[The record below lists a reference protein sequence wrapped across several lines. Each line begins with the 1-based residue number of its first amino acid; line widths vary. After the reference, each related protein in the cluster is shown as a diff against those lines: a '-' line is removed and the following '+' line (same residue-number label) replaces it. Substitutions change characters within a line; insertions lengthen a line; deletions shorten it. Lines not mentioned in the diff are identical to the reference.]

1 MTKKKY
7 LYTERAHYM
16 CPNMHFG
23 IIADIR
29 KEFDEKRISESI
41 EVLKTAHPLLVS
53 LISEEKDTGKIF
65 YEKQGEIEI
74 PVNEGTDWQ
83 TDFDNVSKAGWNV
96 QKEALLKVFVY
107 PSTDSFKILFIAH
120 HLLCDGRGLLMLTE
134 EFAEYYSTGVRPEYS
149 EEILIE
155 SINDLPQG
163 SDLGFISK
171 VIIKDANKKWGK
183 ECHKVSY
190 DEYLEFEMD
199 FDSKQDIT
207 RNIMELDGPS
217 LTDILSVCKGNEVS
231 VNDYLI
237 AKMMLEEDTQKI
249 IIASDI
255 RTKFK
260 NYNEGSLGNYASA
273 FSVVVKKKHSD
284 VIELAKSVRDEVGK
298 ILESPQKEM
307 LVLACYLTMDPELL
321 DAVAISTLGGF
332 TSNAGRFVGS
342 KMFGFEACEGS
353 CITNL
358 GKIKSDIIN
367 EASFI
372 PPASPANKKA
382 WGVLTVNDKM
392 RICSAE
398 SGYKKTSST

>member
-1 MTKKKY
+1 MKKY

-29 KEFDEKRISESI
+29 KEFDNERLKESI
-41 EVLKTAHPLLVS
+41 EVLKAAHPLLVS
-53 LISEEKDTGKIF
+53 LISEEKDTGRIF
-65 YEKQGEIEI
+65 YEKQNDPEI
-74 PVNEGTDWQ
+74 PVTLGTDWQ
-83 TDFDNVSKAGWNV
+83 IDYDNVSKAGWNV

-107 PSTDSFKILFIAH
+107 PSNDSFKILFIAH

-134 EFAEYYSTGVRPEYS
+134 EFAEYYSANTKPEFS
-149 EEILIE
+149 EERLIE
-155 SINDLPQG
+155 SIRDLPQG
-163 SDLGFISK
+163 SELGFISK
-171 VIIKDANKKWGK
+171 IIIKDANKKWGK
-183 ECHKVSY
+183 EGHKVSY
-190 DEYLEFEMD
+190 DEYLKFEKD
-199 FDSKQDIT
+199 FDSKQNIT
-207 RNIMELDGPS
+207 RNIMNFDGPS
-217 LTDILSVCKGNEVS
+217 LDDMLSVCKENEVS

-237 AKMMLEEDTQKI
+237 ARMMIEENTQKI

-255 RTKFK
+255 RTKFM

-284 VIELAKSVRDEVGK
+284 VIELSKSVRDEIKK
-298 ILESPQKEM
+298 ILRSPKKEM

-332 TSNAGRFVGS
+332 TSNAGKFVGS
-342 KMFGFEACEGS
+342 KMFGYEAREGY

-358 GKIKSDIIN
+358 GKIKSEIIS
-367 EASFI
+367 EAAFI
-372 PPASPANKKA
+372 PPSSPANKKA

-392 RICSAE
+392 RICVVE
-398 SGYKKTSST
+398 SGR

>member
-1 MTKKKY
+1 MTTKKY

-29 KEFDEKRISESI
+29 KEFKEERLKESI

-65 YEKQGEIEI
+65 YEKLDNLEI
-74 PVNEGTDWQ
+74 PVNKGTDWQ
-83 TDFDNVSKAGWNV
+83 TDFDNVSKLGWNV
-96 QKEALLKVFVY
+96 QKEAFLKVFVY
-107 PSTDSFKILFIAH
+107 PSTDSFKVLFVAH
-120 HLLCDGRGLLMLTE
+120 HILCDGRGLLMIME
-134 EFAEYYSTGVRPEYS
+134 EFAKFYSKGVSPELA
-149 EEILIE
+149 EERLIE

-171 VIIKDANKKWGK
+171 FIINDANKKWGK
-183 ECHKVSY
+183 EGHKVSY
-190 DEYLEFEMD
+190 SEYLNFEKD
-199 FDSKQDIT
+199 FDSKQNIV
-207 RNIMELDGPS
+207 RNITSFEGPS
-217 LTDILSVCKGNEVS
+217 LDSILSVCKDNGVT

-237 AKMMLEEDTQKI
+237 AKMMFDENTQKI

-284 VIELAKSVRDEVGK
+284 VIELAKSVRNEVKK
-298 ILESPQKEM
+298 ILKSPQKEM
-307 LVLACYLTMDPELL
+307 LVLACYFTMNSELL

-332 TSNAGRFVGS
+332 ASRAGKFVGS
-342 KMFGFEACEGS
+342 KMFGYEAREGY

-358 GKIKSDIIN
+358 GKINSSIIS
-367 EASFI
+367 EAAFI
-372 PPASPANKKA
+372 PPASPANRKA

-392 RICSAE
+392 NICSVE
-398 SGYKKTSST
+398 SGH

>member
-1 MTKKKY
+1 MKKY

-29 KEFDEKRISESI
+29 KEFNEERLKESI
-41 EVLKTAHPLLVS
+41 KALKEAHPLLLS
-53 LISEEKDTGKIF
+53 LISEEKDTGKVF
-65 YEKQGEIEI
+65 YEKQNDLEI
-74 PVNEGTDWQ
+74 PIAEGADWQ
-83 TDFDNVSKAGWNV
+83 TDYDNVSKAGWNV

-107 PSTDSFKILFIAH
+107 PSTDSFKVLFIAH

-134 EFAEYYSTGVRPEYS
+134 EFAECYSTKTKPVFS
-149 EEILIE
+149 EERLIE
-155 SINDLPQG
+155 SINDLPSG

-183 ECHKVSY
+183 EGHKVSY
-190 DEYLEFEMD
+190 DEYLKFEKD
-199 FDSKQDIT
+199 FDSKQNII
-207 RNIMELDGPS
+207 RNIMSFDGASLDS
-217 LTDILSVCKGNEVS
+217 IISVCKDNGVS

-237 AKMMLEEDTQKI
+237 AKMMLDENTQKI

-260 NYNEGSLGNYASA
+260 NYNMGSLGNYASA

-284 VIELAKSVRDEVGK
+284 VIELSKTVRDEVKK
-298 ILESPQKEM
+298 ILQSPQKEM
-307 LVLACYLTMDPELL
+307 LVLACYFTMDPELL

-332 TSNAGRFVGS
+332 SSNAGKFVGS
-342 KMFGFEACEGS
+342 KMFGFEAREGY

-358 GKIKSDIIN
+358 GKIKSSIIS
-367 EASFI
+367 EAAFI
-372 PPASPANKKA
+372 PPASPANRKA
-382 WGVLTVNDKM
+382 WGVLTVNNKM
-392 RICSAE
+392 RICSVE
-398 SGYKKTSST
+398 SGI

>member
-1 MTKKKY
+1 MTTKKY

-29 KEFDEKRISESI
+29 KEFKEERLKESI

-65 YEKQGEIEI
+65 YEKQDNLEI
-74 PVNEGTDWQ
+74 PVNKGTDWQ
-83 TDFDNVSKAGWNV
+83 TDFDNVSKLGWNV
-96 QKEALLKVFVY
+96 QKEAFLKVFVY
-107 PSTDSFKILFIAH
+107 PSTDSFKVLFVAH
-120 HLLCDGRGLLMLTE
+120 HLLCDGRGLLMITE
-134 EFAEYYSTGVRPEYS
+134 EFAEFYSKGVSPEFAD
-149 EEILIE
+149 ERLIE

-163 SDLGFISK
+163 SDLGYISK
-171 VIIKDANKKWGK
+171 LIINDANKKWGK
-183 ECHKVSY
+183 EGHKVSY
-190 DEYLEFEMD
+190 SEYLNFEKD
-199 FDSKQDIT
+199 FDSKQNIV
-207 RNIMELDGPS
+207 RNITSFEGPS
-217 LTDILSVCKGNEVS
+217 LDSILSVCKDNGVT

-237 AKMMLEEDTQKI
+237 AKMMLDENTQKI

-284 VIELAKSVRDEVGK
+284 VIELAKSVRNEVK
-298 ILESPQKEM
+298 RILKSPQKEM
-307 LVLACYLTMDPELL
+307 LVLACYFTMNPELL

-332 TSNAGRFVGS
+332 ASSAGKFVGS
-342 KMFGFEACEGS
+342 KMFGYEAREGY

-358 GKIKSDIIN
+358 GKINSSIIS
-367 EASFI
+367 EAAFI

-382 WGVLTVNDKM
+382 WGVLTVNDRM
-392 RICSAE
+392 NICSVQSKE
-398 SGYKKTSST
+398 GF

>member
-1 MTKKKY
+1 MTTKKY

-23 IIADIR
+23 IIANIG
-29 KEFDEKRISESI
+29 KVFDENRLSESI
-41 EVLKTAHPLLVS
+41 EALKAAHPLLVS
-53 LISEEKDTGKIF
+53 LITEEKDTGKIF
-65 YEKQGEIEI
+65 YDKQDDPVI
-74 PVNEGTDWQ
+74 PVVKGTNWQ

-96 QKEALLKVFVY
+96 QKDALLKVFVY
-107 PSTDSFKILFIAH
+107 PSADSFKILFVAH

-134 EFAEYYSTGVRPEYS
+134 EFAQCYSANESPKLS
-149 EEILIE
+149 EERLIE
-155 SINDLPQG
+155 SISDLPEG

-171 VIIKDANKKWGK
+171 VVIKDANKKWIK
-183 ECHKVSY
+183 EGHKVSY
-190 DEYLEFEMD
+190 DEYLKFEKD
-199 FDSKQDIT
+199 FDQKQNIT
-207 RNIMELDGPS
+207 RNILNIEGASLD
-217 LTDILSVCKGNEVS
+217 DILSGCKNNEVS

-237 AKMMLEEDTQKI
+237 ARMMIEENTQKL

-260 NYNEGSLGNYASA
+260 NHNEGSLGNYASA

-284 VIELAKSVRDEVGK
+284 VIELSKAVRDEVKK
-298 ILESPQKEM
+298 ILASPQKEM

-332 TSNAGRFVGS
+332 TSNAGKFVGS
-342 KMFGFEACEGS
+342 KMFGYEAREGY

-358 GKIKSDIIN
+358 GRIKSDIIS
-367 EASFI
+367 EAAFI

-382 WGVLTVNDKM
+382 WGVLTVNDRM
-392 RICSAE
+392 RICVVD
-398 SGYKKTSST
+398 SGR

>member
-1 MTKKKY
+1 MTTKKY

-23 IIADIR
+23 IIANIG
-29 KEFDEKRISESI
+29 KEFDENRLRESI
-41 EVLKTAHPLLVS
+41 EALKAAHPLLVS
-53 LISEEKDTGKIF
+53 LITEEKDTGKIF
-65 YEKQGEIEI
+65 YDKQDDPVI
-74 PVNEGTDWQ
+74 PVVKGTDWQ

-96 QKEALLKVFVY
+96 QKDALLKVFFY
-107 PSTDSFKILFIAH
+107 PSTDSFKILFVAH

-134 EFAEYYSTGVRPEYS
+134 EFAQCYSANVSPKLS
-149 EEILIE
+149 EERLIE
-155 SINDLPQG
+155 SISDLPEG

-171 VIIKDANKKWGK
+171 VVIKDANKKWSK
-183 ECHKVSY
+183 EGHKVSY
-190 DEYLEFEMD
+190 DEYLKFEKD
-199 FDSKQDIT
+199 FDQKQNIT
-207 RNIMELDGPS
+207 RNILNIEGPS
-217 LTDILSVCKGNEVS
+217 FDDILSVCKDNEVS

-237 AKMMLEEDTQKI
+237 ARMMIEENTQKL

-260 NYNEGSLGNYASA
+260 NHNEGSLGNYASA

-284 VIELAKSVRDEVGK
+284 VIELSKAVRDEVKK
-298 ILESPQKEM
+298 ILGSPQKEM

-332 TSNAGRFVGS
+332 TSNAGKFVGS
-342 KMFGFEACEGS
+342 KMFGYEAREGY

-358 GKIKSDIIN
+358 GRIKSDIIS
-367 EASFI
+367 EAAFI

-382 WGVLTVNDKM
+382 WGVLTVNDRM
-392 RICSAE
+392 RICVVE
-398 SGYKKTSST
+398 SGR

>member
-1 MTKKKY
+1 MKKY

-29 KEFDEKRISESI
+29 KEFNEERLKESI
-41 EVLKTAHPLLVS
+41 KALKEAHPLLLS
-53 LISEEKDTGKIF
+53 LISEEKDTGKVF
-65 YEKQGEIEI
+65 YEKQNDLEI
-74 PVNEGTDWQ
+74 PIAEGADWQ
-83 TDFDNVSKAGWNV
+83 TDYDNVSKAGWNV

-107 PSTDSFKILFIAH
+107 PSTDSFKVLFIAH

-134 EFAEYYSTGVRPEYS
+134 EFAECYSIKTKPVFS
-149 EEILIE
+149 EERLIE
-155 SINDLPQG
+155 SINDLPSG

-183 ECHKVSY
+183 EGHKVSY
-190 DEYLEFEMD
+190 DEYLKFEKD
-199 FDSKQDIT
+199 FDSKQNII
-207 RNIMELDGPS
+207 RNIMSFDGASLDS
-217 LTDILSVCKGNEVS
+217 IISVCKDNGVS

-237 AKMMLEEDTQKI
+237 AKMMLDENTQKI

-260 NYNEGSLGNYASA
+260 NYNMGSLGNYASA

-284 VIELAKSVRDEVGK
+284 VIELSKTVRDEVKK
-298 ILESPQKEM
+298 ILQSPQKEM
-307 LVLACYLTMDPELL
+307 LVLACYFTMDPELL

-332 TSNAGRFVGS
+332 TSNAGKFVGS
-342 KMFGFEACEGS
+342 KMFGFESREGY

-358 GKIKSDIIN
+358 GKIKSSIIS
-367 EASFI
+367 EAAFI
-372 PPASPANKKA
+372 PPASPANRKA
-382 WGVLTVNDKM
+382 WGVLTVNNKM
-392 RICSAE
+392 RICSVE
-398 SGYKKTSST
+398 RGI

>member
-1 MTKKKY
+1 MTTKKY

-23 IIADIR
+23 IIANIG
-29 KEFDEKRISESI
+29 KEFDENRLSESI
-41 EVLKTAHPLLVS
+41 EALKAAHPLLVS
-53 LISEEKDTGKIF
+53 LITEEKDTGKIF
-65 YEKQGEIEI
+65 YDKQDDPVI
-74 PVNEGTDWQ
+74 PVVKGTDWQ

-96 QKEALLKVFVY
+96 QKDALLKVFFY
-107 PSTDSFKILFIAH
+107 PSTDSFKILFVAH

-134 EFAEYYSTGVRPEYS
+134 EFAQCYSANVSPKLS
-149 EEILIE
+149 EERLIE
-155 SINDLPQG
+155 SISDLPEG

-171 VIIKDANKKWGK
+171 VVIKDANKKWSK
-183 ECHKVSY
+183 EGHKVSY
-190 DEYLEFEMD
+190 DEYLKFEKD
-199 FDSKQDIT
+199 FDQKQNIT
-207 RNIMELDGPS
+207 RNILNIEGPS
-217 LTDILSVCKGNEVS
+217 FDDILSVCKDNEVS

-237 AKMMLEEDTQKI
+237 ARMMIEENTQKL

-260 NYNEGSLGNYASA
+260 NHNEGSLGNYASA

-284 VIELAKSVRDEVGK
+284 VIELSKAVRDEVKK
-298 ILESPQKEM
+298 ILGSPQKEM

-332 TSNAGRFVGS
+332 TSNAGKFVGS
-342 KMFGFEACEGS
+342 KMFGYEAREGY

-358 GKIKSDIIN
+358 GRIKSDIIS
-367 EASFI
+367 EAAFI

-382 WGVLTVNDKM
+382 WGVLTVNDRM
-392 RICSAE
+392 RICVVE
-398 SGYKKTSST
+398 SGR